1 MRGTAVPYQ
10 ATRLAKDLALLT
22 MNLLACLL
30 ITLGFWLVGL
40 VIQKVARLIG
50 RRLRLNPS
58 VTSACCRAINLGS
71 ILLGAKVGLDLT
83 RVGVANILVTGVLIV
98 FGFWVVGLVTQELVR
113 RLGERNNLDPD
124 LINLMRQTVG
134 TGLILVGI
142 TVALG
147 TVGINVSA
155 LVAGLGLT
163 GFALGFAFKDVL
175 SNLLSG
181 VLVLM
186 YRPFRR
192 GDWIVVSGLE
202 GTVVQIDLRY
212 TTLDTTDNQIL
223 IPNSTLF
230 TNPITVRK
238 AGTSL

>member
-1 MRGTAVPYQ
+1 MLDNAVK
-10 ATRLAKDLALLT
+10 LAKDLALLT
-22 MNLLACLL
+22 IQL
-30 ITLGFWLVGL
+30 LVGL
-40 VIQKVARLIG
+40 LIALCFWLIGLVVQRVVRLIG
-50 RRLRLNPS
+50 CRLRLNPS
-58 VTSACCRAINLGS
+58 ITNACCRVINLGS
-71 ILLGAKVGLDLT
+71 ILLGIKVGLDLT
-83 RVGVANILVTGVLIV
+83 EIDVANILVTGVLIV
-98 FGFWVVGLVTQELVR
+98 FGFWLVGLVIQELAR

-134 TGLILVGI
+134 TGLVLVGI

-192 GDWIVVSGLE
+192 GDWIIVSGLE

-212 TTLDTTDNQIL
+212 TTLDTIENQIL

-238 AGTSL
+238 AETAP

>member
-1 MRGTAVPYQ
+1 MQ
-10 ATRLAKDLALLT
+10 LLFS
-22 MNLLACLL
+22 LL
-30 ITLGFWLVGL
+30 IALGFWLISL
-40 VIQKVARLIG
+40 VVQRVVRLMG
-50 RRLRLNPS
+50 RRLRINPS
-58 VTSACCRAINLGS
+58 ITHACCRAINLGS
-71 ILLGAKVGLDLT
+71 ILLGVKVGLDLT
-83 RVGVANILVTGVLIV
+83 EIDVANFLVTGVLIV
-98 FGFWVVGLVTQELVR
+98 FASWLVGLVTQELVR
-113 RLGERNNLDPD
+113 RLGEGNNLDPD
-124 LINLMRQTVG
+124 LINLMRQAVG

-192 GDWIVVSGLE
+192 GDWIIVSGLE

-212 TTLDTTDNQIL
+212 TTLDTADNQIL

-238 AGTSL
+238 ARTSP